1 VKSSSG
7 YTVDTTSP
15 LMGQVLDGIH
25 EEDSDYLVERTSF
38 SAHWVGFND
47 PHSDILEYE
56 WAIGSCTGCTDIQ
69 GFVSVGLLSGTVHIF
84 LPTYSYLQFFFF
96 TLYRVN
102 KKRSF
107 IEGWTEVLHYCEGL
121 QLGRVVYCC

>member
-1 VKSSSG
+1 
-7 YTVDTTSP
+7 
-15 LMGQVLDGIH
+15 MGQVLDGIH
-25 EEDSDYLVERTSF
+25 REDSDYLVERTSF
-38 SAHWVGFND
+38 GAHWVGFND

-69 GFVSVGLLSGTVHIF
+69 SFVSVGLLSGTVHYLL
-84 LPTYSYLQFFFF
+84 LPTKYFF

-102 KKRSF
+102 KERSF

-121 QLGRVVYCC
+121 QPGRVMYCSKL